1 MLNKLHLEFRRNPK
15 LKSNVTKKWRN
26 HENVSFVFCIFG
38 LFVWI
43 YEIIANILP
52 RLHLLSPKKRGKQQH
67 ITMPNEKKNRLR
79 KKAFCNRQYK
89 ILEADYWE
97 WDNKSWTCTIGID
110 ELIVFLM
117 MQNDIISIECSTQ
130 IILCIKQL
138 PNAPESGCL
147 WIDFS
152 FIQKYFLLQTKIDE
166 EEPLLNKNM
175 LIALEVLGCQSKKK
189 NFIVVLF
196 CFVSLSFA

>member
-1 MLNKLHLEFRRNPK
+1 ME
-15 LKSNVTKKWRN
+15 
-26 HENVSFVFCIFG
+26 
-38 LFVWI
+38 
-43 YEIIANILP
+43 AN
-52 RLHLLSPKKRGKQQH
+52 
-67 ITMPNEKKNRLR
+67 
-79 KKAFCNRQYK
+79 
-89 ILEADYWE
+89 YWE
-97 WDNKSWTCTIGID
+97 WDNKSWTYNIGID

-130 IILCIKQL
+130 IILYIKQL

-175 LIALEVLGCQSKKK
+175 LIALEVLGCQSKEKK
-189 NFIVVLF
+189 TLLLF
-196 CFVSLSFA
+196 CFVLFRFHSPNVFSPLSSVEYIWHCIQTKLLWLQLEN

>member
-1 MLNKLHLEFRRNPK
+1 
-15 LKSNVTKKWRN
+15 
-26 HENVSFVFCIFG
+26 
-38 LFVWI
+38 
-43 YEIIANILP
+43 
-52 RLHLLSPKKRGKQQH
+52 
-67 ITMPNEKKNRLR
+67 
-79 KKAFCNRQYK
+79 
-89 ILEADYWE
+89 
-97 WDNKSWTCTIGID
+97 
-110 ELIVFLM
+110 

-130 IILCIKQL
+130 IILYIKQL

-175 LIALEVLGCQSKKK
+175 LIALEVLGCQSKEKK

>member
-1 MLNKLHLEFRRNPK
+1 M
-15 LKSNVTKKWRN
+15 
-26 HENVSFVFCIFG
+26 
-38 LFVWI
+38 
-43 YEIIANILP
+43 
-52 RLHLLSPKKRGKQQH
+52 
-67 ITMPNEKKNRLR
+67 
-79 KKAFCNRQYK
+79 
-89 ILEADYWE
+89 EADYWE
-97 WDNKSWTCTIGID
+97 WDNKSWTCTIAID

-130 IILCIKQL
+130 IILRIKQL

-189 NFIVVLF
+189 LHCCFVLF
-196 CFVSLSFA
+196 RFHSPNVFSPLSSSNPFGIVYKPNYFGFSLKINVAE